1 MAPEGL
7 NLKCLVVDDEPLAR
21 QVLEHHVRRHAGLSL
36 AGICS
41 SAAQAIEMLQR
52 VNIGLMFIDVRMPR
66 ESGIELVRA
75 IAHPPAVIFTT
86 AHSEYA
92 VEAFALQAVDYLV
105 KPIAFDRF
113 AEAVS
118 RVLFRSNPVG
128 TPATTHLPGPS
139 QSIFVRVNHRL
150 LRIPVMSIEF
160 VEACEN
166 YVQFHT
172 AHKTYLTKRT
182 MKEVE
187 SLLGVYGFVRV
198 HRSFLVNVRLIDHAE
213 AAALRVS
220 GKVIPMSRSGREA
233 MLRLLP
239 MV

>member
-1 MAPEGL
+1 MAPEDS

-21 QVLEHHVRRHAGLSL
+21 QILEHHVRRHTGLSV
-36 AGICS
+36 AGSCS
-41 SAAQAIEMLQR
+41 SAAQATEILQR
-52 VNIGLMFIDVRMPR
+52 ENIGLMFIDVRMPR

-75 IAHPPAVIFTT
+75 VAHPPAVIFTT
-86 AHSEYA
+86 AYSEYA
-92 VEAFALQAVDYLV
+92 VEAFGLRAVDYLV

-118 RVLFRSNPVG
+118 RVLSQSNRAV
-128 TPATTHLPGPS
+128 TPATTHLPGPP

-150 LRIPVMSIEF
+150 LRVPVMSIEF

-172 AHKTYLTKRT
+172 AHKTYFTKRT
-182 MKEVE
+182 MKEGE
-187 SLLGVYGFVRV
+187 SLLGAYGFVRV

-213 AAALRVS
+213 
-220 GKVIPMSRSGREA
+220 
-233 MLRLLP
+233 
-239 MV
+239 

>member
-1 MAPEGL
+1 MPPEDL

-21 QVLEHHVRRHAGLSL
+21 QVLEHHVRSYAGLSL
-36 AGICS
+36 AGSCK
-41 SAAQAIEMLQR
+41 SAAQATEMLQR
-52 VNIGLMFIDVRMPR
+52 ENIRLMFIDVRMPR
-66 ESGIELVRA
+66 ESGIDFVRTV
-75 IAHPPAVIFTT
+75 AHPPAVIFTT

-92 VEAFALQAVDYLV
+92 VEAFALRAVDYLV

-118 RVLFRSNPVG
+118 RVLSRSDPVG
-128 TPATTHLPGPS
+128 APATTHPSGPP

-150 LRIPVMSIEF
+150 LRVPVMSIEF

-172 AHKTYLTKRT
+172 SHKTYLTKRT

-187 SLLGVYGFVRV
+187 SLLSPYGFVRV
-198 HRSFLVNVRLIDHAE
+198 HRSFLVNVRLVNHIE
-213 AAALRVS
+213 PAALRLC
-220 GKVIPMSRSGREA
+220 GKIIPMSRSGRETV
-233 MLRLLP
+233 LPLLKL
-239 MV
+239 V